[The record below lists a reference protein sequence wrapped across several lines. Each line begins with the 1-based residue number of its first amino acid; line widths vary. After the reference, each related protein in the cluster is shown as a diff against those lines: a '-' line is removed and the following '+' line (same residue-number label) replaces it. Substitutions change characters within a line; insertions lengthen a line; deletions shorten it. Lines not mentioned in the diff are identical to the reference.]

1 MQERAAPVG
10 SIVWP
15 TLTPTNY
22 MEWALVMQIN
32 LEASLLW
39 EVVKGFPMSVPND
52 KAALGAI
59 LRSVPPD
66 MVGTL
71 AMKKTVKE
79 AWETV
84 KTMCLGVD
92 RVKKATAQRLHK
104 EFAQIHRVARPWR
117 CSASASTPSPTACAS
132 SATSLKR

>member
-15 TLTPTNY
+15 MLTPTNY

-39 EVVKGFPMSVPND
+39 EAAEGFPMSMPND
-52 KAALGAI
+52 KATLGAI
-59 LRSVPPD
+59 LRSVLPD

-71 AMKKTVKE
+71 AMKKTTKE

-92 RVKKATAQRLHK
+92 HVKKSTAQRLRK
-104 EFAQIHRVARPWR
+104 
-117 CSASASTPSPTACAS
+117 
-132 SATSLKR
+132 